1 MKFSFGEVAMLIGI
15 ALLAITAYNQYQK
28 LEYARETIQVQDE
41 AIRKQQELI
50 NHQIRYISFFESQR
64 VNASNSPIYRGPL

>member
-50 NHQIRYISFFESQR
+50 NHQIRYISFFESQG
-64 VNASNSPIYRGPL
+64 VNARNSPIYRGPL

>member
-50 NHQIRYISFFESQR
+50 NHQIRYISYFETQQ
-64 VNASNSPIYRGPL
+64 ASRNNSPIYRGPL